1 MDIFCKI
8 KDASIDPKTK
18 ELVNEICLAK
28 VPIFENRAKTF
39 AQEHKLSKEVQ
50 EEISGL
56 MIAAY
61 FEALMLFLRRFINP
75 LLSPLLPFH
84 AETLENTAAMSIVS
98 LIEAGSFLL
107 LLLI

>member
-18 ELVNEICLAK
+18 ELVNEICLGK
-28 VPIFENRAKTF
+28 VPVFENRAKTF

-61 FEALMLFLRRFINP
+61 FEGLADAIDGFRKQ
-75 LLSPLLPFH
+75 
-84 AETLENTAAMSIVS
+84 AAPVS
-98 LIEAGSFLL
+98 SK
-107 LLLI
+107 